1 MPDRANKNQLLAIW
15 ALKRLGWTSRRLA
28 RLELPSSHHTISAY
42 YERACELIES
52 GELPILAK
60 GERALK
66 ITPFGSSADIEYLE
80 GKINHNPCGGG
91 RKVSPHIYNDEFKD
105 SSEE

>member
-1 MPDRANKNQLLAIW
+1 MV
-15 ALKRLGWTSRRLA
+15 
-28 RLELPSSHHTISAY
+28 
-42 YERACELIES
+42 ES

-60 GERALK
+60 SERALK

-80 GKINHNPCGGG
+80 GKIHHNPCGGG
-91 RKVSPHIYNDEFKD
+91 RKVGSHRYDDEFKD

>member
-15 ALKRLGWTSRRLA
+15 VLKKLGWTHRRIA
-28 RLELPSSHHTISAY
+28 RLKLPRSHHTISAY
-42 YERACELIES
+42 YERAWEMIES

-60 GERALK
+60 GERALRFK
-66 ITPFGSSADIEYLE
+66 PSGSSTNLEYLA
-80 GKINHNPCGGG
+80 GKIQHNPCGGG
-91 RKVSPHIYNDEFKD
+91 RKVAPHIYDDEFKD